1 MVFLLAPRA
10 PAFPTGLGA
19 GDGAAGASQPLPA
32 PAAPALA
39 LRPGGGTGGSVCGI
53 CALVA
58 GVVLLVLES
67 ALDYPGLVATAGAL
81 NPLDVLVIGGQDGLQ
96 LQLEGVR
103 PHFGVCIY
111 HCAPVIKCSCIDTV
125 LERNRNRVDDES
137 IQM

>member
-1 MVFLLAPRA
+1 MPPPSRQGWGQVQELQAPPHRCRR
-10 PAFPTGLGA
+10 PPR
-19 GDGAAGASQPLPA
+19 
-32 PAAPALA
+32 
-39 LRPGGGTGGSVCGI
+39 LRWRSTREDRCAGTGGGVSGI
-53 CALVA
+53 RALVA

-81 NPLDVLVIGGQDGLQ
+81 NPLDVLIIGGQDGLQ

-103 PHFGVCIY
+103 LHFGVCIY
-111 HCAPVIKCSCIDTV
+111 HRALVIKCWCIDIV